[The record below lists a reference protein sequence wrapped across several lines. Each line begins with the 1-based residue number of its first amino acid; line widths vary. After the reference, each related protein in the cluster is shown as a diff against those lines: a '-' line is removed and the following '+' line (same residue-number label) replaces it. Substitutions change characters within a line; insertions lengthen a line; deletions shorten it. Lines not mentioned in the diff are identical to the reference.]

1 MVRKKFEGITWRMPS
16 LEKYIFFWW
25 ESRLKIWSLRLGVG
39 SQLDRGPIH
48 TLKLRPLQ
56 NLSWWTV
63 LLSEVHSYIV
73 CKLFYNTDLIYVLWN
88 SSEMI
93 LSQKSLPLCFSC
105 FGLSLIWPVLT
116 FLFFIFYDIEFDCDS
131 GIPSVM
137 LQLLSHGWWFL
148 HHLIFVSHGW
158 WFYHSVQQLFRYL
171 IIGCI
176 HVCSYRRINS
186 NQTFP

>member
-1 MVRKKFEGITWRMPS
+1 MILKKFEGITWRMPS

-73 CKLFYNTDLIYVLWN
+73 CKLFYNTWSDLCLVELFWN
-88 SSEMI
+88 D
-93 LSQKSLPLCFSC
+93 SLTEVFTIMLLMFWS
-105 FGLSLIWPVLT
+105 FLDMASLNFFI
-116 FLFFIFYDIEFDCDS
+116 FIFYDIEFDCDS

-148 HHLIFVSHGW
+148 HRLIFVSHGW